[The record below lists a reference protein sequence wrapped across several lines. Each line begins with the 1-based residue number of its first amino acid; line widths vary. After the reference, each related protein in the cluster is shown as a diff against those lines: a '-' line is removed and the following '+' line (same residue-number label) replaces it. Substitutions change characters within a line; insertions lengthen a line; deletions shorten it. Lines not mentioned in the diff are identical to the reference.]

1 MTVTSLEDFPERE
14 LVALWNGNMK
24 EAYRIT
30 EAMFAG
36 KVRNDKDLFLP
47 GTRVAA
53 EDGKPAALLVT
64 KLSDNSLP
72 EYQNTAWISLLLTDA
87 PFRRRGVAS
96 RLYLEAERRLREA
109 GVRKIIVAGEMENF
123 YSGIP
128 DPDAASAGFFG
139 EMGFTLNTEHHFDL
153 VNDVSKIDFE
163 ACRVPLCG
171 DPDYDTRP
179 FRFSDMP
186 ALRRFFA
193 SEFPGRWEQEVVGYL
208 EAGGNPAFLLVMAKG
223 DAVEGFCRVS
233 VHHGTREASPYFG
246 GDWGSLGPIGVAESA
261 RGRGLGNR
269 ILRDSLRYL
278 QRIGAHNVNIDW
290 TILRGFYGQFGFEP
304 WRTYLGAYK
313 EWN

>member
-1 MTVTSLEDFPERE
+1 
-14 LVALWNGNMK
+14 MK

-30 EAMFAG
+30 EAMFAD

-47 GTRVAA
+47 GTRVAV
-53 EDGKPAALLVT
+53 EDERPAALLVT

-87 PFRRRGVAS
+87 PFRRRGFAS

-109 GVRKIIVAGEMENF
+109 GVRKIIVAGEMDNF

-128 DPDAASAGFFG
+128 NPDAVSAGFFG
-139 EMGFTLNTEHHFDL
+139 KMGFTLNTEHHFDL
-153 VNDVSKIDFE
+153 VNDVSRIDFE
-163 ACRVPLCG
+163 TQKVPLCG
-171 DPDYDTRP
+171 DPEYDTRP
-179 FRFSDMP
+179 FHFSDMP
-186 ALRRFFA
+186 ELRRFFA

-208 EAGGNPAFLLVMAKG
+208 EAGGNPAFLLVMVRG
-223 DAVEGFCRVS
+223 GTVEGFCRVS
-233 VHHGTREASPYFG
+233 VHHGAREASPYFG
-246 GDWGSLGPIGVAESA
+246 EDWGSLGPIGIAESA